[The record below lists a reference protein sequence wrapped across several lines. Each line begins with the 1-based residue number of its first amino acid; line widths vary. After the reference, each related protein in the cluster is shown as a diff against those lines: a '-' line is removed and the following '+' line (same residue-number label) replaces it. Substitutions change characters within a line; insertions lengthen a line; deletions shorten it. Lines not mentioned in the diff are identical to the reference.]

1 VSDETIPET
10 YSNRIYNILVEDCL
24 APESWRN
31 DFICQEGEGCR
42 EYRFQGTLGMGGRFY
57 NASGKW
63 YVSCNSEDGTL
74 ARVQLID
81 RVNQKLAALKES
93 YSGKTAD

>member
-1 VSDETIPET
+1 
-10 YSNRIYNILVEDCL
+10 
-24 APESWRN
+24 
-31 DFICQEGEGCR
+31 
-42 EYRFQGTLGMGGRFY
+42 MGGRFY

-63 YVSCNSEDGTL
+63 YVSCHAEDGTL

-93 YSGKTAD
+93 YDSESI